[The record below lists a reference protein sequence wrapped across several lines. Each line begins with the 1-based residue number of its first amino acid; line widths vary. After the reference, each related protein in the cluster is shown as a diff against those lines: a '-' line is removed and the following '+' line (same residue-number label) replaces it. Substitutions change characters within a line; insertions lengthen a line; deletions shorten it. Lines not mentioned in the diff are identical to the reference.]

1 MDFDETPPSITTETL
16 DWCDL
21 HTPDFPLHRV
31 TSAAAAFSDRQ
42 KFVGDL
48 KQPAGFTSLQSSR
61 PQGHIIWDRNR
72 TGGSESSGTVEKTHF
87 SWLLLSIKRRSFCHR
102 PTTSQIKSE
111 KSRFNREVL
120 SEWPQSA
127 ACGPKLLLCLK
138 KNLMLP
144 HVPISGD
151 VTKLRTEDW
160 RSHKG
165 PTLGRRA
172 SRQLPFPTPGRLL
185 TNSSNHRKTQW
196 DCSFAPCLPLYFDL
210 QSKIPCFFSC
220 SKAGNIFGAK
230 TKTTL

>member
-1 MDFDETPPSITTETL
+1 MYIYRDSWGGILASKQELCRPYIREAADKSGKSESWRWRRRYFGGGFQWNSTVHHNRGAL

-21 HTPDFPLHRV
+21 HTPDSPLRRV

-72 TGGSESSGTVEKTHF
+72 TGGSECSGTVEKTHF

-111 KSRFNREVL
+111 KSHFNREVL

-127 ACGPKLLLCLK
+127 AYGPKLLHCLK
-138 KNLMLP
+138 KSSYFNMCLFL
-144 HVPISGD
+144 
-151 VTKLRTEDW
+151 VT
-160 RSHKG
+160 
-165 PTLGRRA
+165 
-172 SRQLPFPTPGRLL
+172 
-185 TNSSNHRKTQW
+185 
-196 DCSFAPCLPLYFDL
+196 
-210 QSKIPCFFSC
+210 
-220 SKAGNIFGAK
+220 
-230 TKTTL
+230 